1 MRSVLVLLGM
11 TAVMLFV
18 ALAIGDHP
26 VALAQIIAVLTD
38 SPVADLQSIQIVR
51 DIRLPRVI
59 MGFLVGAS
67 LAIAGMIAQSVLRN
81 PLAEPGLIGVNA
93 GAALAA
99 VIVIVKFEVPPT
111 HLLSWLAFAGALTMS
126 LAIYALS
133 WNSGSSSL
141 RIILIGI
148 GLSSLAW
155 AGANF
160 ISAFGDPQ
168 AVQRAMIW
176 LSGSVYNSTWEKIR
190 TLVIWLAIGMAG
202 SGLIARE
209 MDLLALGD
217 ETARARGQPVELLR
231 AVMFVLCAVLSGA
244 AVAAAGLVAFVGL
257 IAPHVARLLV
267 GHSHGLMLPV
277 TALAGG
283 LLVVAADLAARTLFM
298 PAQLPVGLMTAILG
312 APFFAYLMWRKR
324 NV

>member
-1 MRSVLVLLGM
+1 MRSVLILSGFSVVILIL
-11 TAVMLFV
+11 
-18 ALAIGDHP
+18 ALAIGDHH
-26 VALAQIIAVLTD
+26 VSIAQILAVLTD
-38 SPVADLQSIQIVR
+38 SPAADAQSIQIIR

-59 MGFLVGAS
+59 LGFLVGAS
-67 LAIAGMIAQSVLRN
+67 LATAGMIAQSVLRN

-99 VIVIVKFEVPPT
+99 VIVIVRFEVPPT

-148 GLSSLAW
+148 GLSSLAG

-160 ISAFGDPQ
+160 ISTFGNPQ
-168 AVQRAMIW
+168 AVQRAMVW
-176 LSGSVYNSTWEKIR
+176 LSGSIYNSTWDKIR
-190 TLVIWLAIGMAG
+190 TLATWLTIGIAG
-202 SGLIARE
+202 SALIARV
-209 MDLLALGD
+209 MDLLILGD
-217 ETARARGQPVELLR
+217 ETARARGQPVELIR

-257 IAPHVARLLV
+257 IAPHIARALV

-283 LLVVAADLAARTLFM
+283 LLVVGADLAARTLFT
-298 PAQLPVGLMTAILG
+298 PAPLPVGLMTAILG
-312 APFFAYLMWRKR
+312 APFFAYLMWRKK
-324 NV
+324 NA

>member
-38 SPVADLQSIQIVR
+38 SPVADLQFIQIVR

-59 MGFLVGAS
+59 MGFLVGSS
-67 LAIAGMIAQSVLRN
+67 LAVAGMIAQSVLRN

-111 HLLSWLAFAGALTMS
+111 NLLSWLASAGALTMS

-176 LSGSVYNSTWEKIR
+176 LSGSIYNSTWEKIR

-209 MDLLALGD
+209 MDLLVLGD

>member
-1 MRSVLVLLGM
+1 
-11 TAVMLFV
+11 MLFV

>member
-1 MRSVLVLLGM
+1 MRSVLSLLGLTAVLL
-11 TAVMLFV
+11 LK

-26 VALAQIIAVLTD
+26 IGLEQVLAVLTD
-38 SPVADLQSIQIVR
+38 SPSAEPLSTRIVH
-51 DIRLPRVI
+51 DVRLPRVV

-67 LAIAGMIAQSVLRN
+67 LAVSGLIAQSVLRN

-99 VIVIVKFEVPPT
+99 VIVIVRFEVPPT
-111 HLLSWLAFAGALTMS
+111 HLLSWLAFAGALTMA

-160 ISAFGDPQ
+160 ISAFGDAQ
-168 AVQRAMIW
+168 AVQRAMVW
-176 LSGSVYNSTWEKIR
+176 LSGSIYNSTWEKIR
-190 TLVIWLAIGMAG
+190 TLATWLTIGIAA
-202 SGLIARE
+202 SAVIARE
-209 MDLLALGD
+209 MDLLILGD
-217 ETARARGQPVELLR
+217 ETARARGQRVELIR

-257 IAPHVARLLV
+257 IAPHISRSLV
-267 GHSHGLMLPV
+267 GYSHQLMLPV

-283 LLVVAADLAARTLFM
+283 ILVVAADLAARTLFT

-324 NV
+324 NA

>member
-1 MRSVLVLLGM
+1 MPSVLVLLGM

-51 DIRLPRVI
+51 DIRLPRVVL
-59 MGFLVGAS
+59 GFLVGAS

>member
-59 MGFLVGAS
+59 MGFLVGSS
-67 LAIAGMIAQSVLRN
+67 LAVAGMIAQSVLRN

-111 HLLSWLAFAGALTMS
+111 NLLSWLAFAGALTMS

-176 LSGSVYNSTWEKIR
+176 LSGSIYNSTWEKIR

-209 MDLLALGD
+209 MDLLVLGD

>member
-59 MGFLVGAS
+59 LGFLVGAS

-168 AVQRAMIW
+168 AVQRAMVW
-176 LSGSVYNSTWEKIR
+176 LSGSIYNSTWEKIR

-217 ETARARGQPVELLR
+217 ETARARGQPLELIR

-283 LLVVAADLAARTLFM
+283 LLVVAADLAARTLFT

>member
-38 SPVADLQSIQIVR
+38 NPVADLQSIQIVR

>member
-1 MRSVLVLLGM
+1 MRSLILLGL
-11 TAVMLFV
+11 TVAMLFLAV
-18 ALAIGDHP
+18 AIGDHH
-26 VALAQIIAVLTD
+26 VGMAQILAVLTD
-38 SPVADLQSIQIVR
+38 SPGADAKSIQIVR
-51 DIRLPRVI
+51 DVRLPRIVL
-59 MGFLVGAS
+59 GFLVGAS

-99 VIVIVKFEVPPT
+99 VIVIVRFEVPPT
-111 HLLSWLAFAGALTMS
+111 HILSWLAFAGALTMS
-126 LAIYALS
+126 LTIYALS

-148 GLSSLAW
+148 GLSSLAG

-168 AVQRAMIW
+168 AVQRAMVW
-176 LSGSVYNSTWEKIR
+176 LSGSIYNSTWEKIR
-190 TLVIWLAIGMAG
+190 TLATWLAIGMAG
-202 SGLIARE
+202 SALITRE
-209 MDLLALGD
+209 MDLLILGD
-217 ETARARGQPVELLR
+217 ETARARGQPVELIR
-231 AVMFVLCAVLSGA
+231 ALMFVLCAVLSGA

-257 IAPHVARLLV
+257 IAPHIARSLV
-267 GHSHGLMLPV
+267 GYSHGLMLPV
-277 TALAGG
+277 TTLTGG
-283 LLVVAADLAARTLFM
+283 LLVVAADLTARTLFT

-324 NV
+324 NA

>member
-1 MRSVLVLLGM
+1 MRSVLVLLGI

>member
-51 DIRLPRVI
+51 EIRLPRVI
-59 MGFLVGAS
+59 LGFLVGAS

-168 AVQRAMIW
+168 AVQRAMVW
-176 LSGSVYNSTWEKIR
+176 LSGSIYNSTWEKIR

-217 ETARARGQPVELLR
+217 ETARARGQPVELIR

-244 AVAAAGLVAFVGL
+244 VVAAAGLVAFVGL

-283 LLVVAADLAARTLFM
+283 LLVVAADLAARTLFT